1 VAPDRV
7 ETLVTAGFWAFI
19 PVLVTGVLVVV
30 SSRAANGRIQR
41 NQWVGIRT
49 RSTMRT
55 DQGWVAGHRAALRLV
70 PLYLVTTVVVWVAL
84 VVAVIYATG
93 NVVHL
98 VGFAVFA
105 VILALVFYSAFV
117 ANNAAKAAEG
127 GPDHGR
133 EQ

>member
-7 ETLVTAGFWAFI
+7 ETLVTAGFWAFM

-30 SSRAANGRIQR
+30 SSRAANGRLQR

-70 PLYLVTTVVVWVAL
+70 PLYLVTTVVVWVGL
-84 VVAVIYATG
+84 GVAVIYATG

-105 VILALVFYSAFV
+105 VILALVFYSALV

-133 EQ
+133 QQ

>member
-1 VAPDRV
+1 MAPDRL
-7 ETLVTAGFWAFI
+7 ETLVTAGFWAFM

-30 SSRAANGRIQR
+30 SSRAANGRIAR

-49 RSTMRT
+49 RSTMRS

-70 PLYLVTTVVVWVAL
+70 PLYLLTTVVVWVAL
-84 VVAVIYATG
+84 VVAVVYATA

-98 VGFAVFA
+98 VGFVVLA
-105 VILALVFYSAFV
+105 VILALVFYSAYV

-127 GPDHGR
+127 HPDPGR
-133 EQ
+133 GQ